1 MYECAGTLTKI
12 FNTYIVRLSIF
23 PDELKLAEIIP
34 AHKKNSTTDK
44 SNYRPISLLPVI
56 SKVFERLIIKQ
67 IQPFVDSFL
76 SKFLCGFRKGY
87 SCQHALLNMLR
98 NWQSS
103 LNSSGIVGAVL
114 MDLSKAFDLLP
125 HDLLIAKLD
134 AYGFGSQ
141 VLRLLYSYLSNRKH
155 YTRVL
160 LGSSLSTVLELILG
174 VPQGS
179 VLCPLLFNLFINDL
193 LLVGKEDICNFADDN
208 TMSIYDNNLPNVLNR
223 MNIEIKVVLNWF
235 LYNGMVANPDKFQ
248 VIFLGLGDQQI
259 EIQIGN
265 SSIKSSNE
273 VKLLVVTLDKKTKL
287 FATRRKHLQ

>member
-1 MYECAGTLTKI
+1 MTKEIAALNPKKVVSGIIPIKALKAVMYECVGTLTET

-114 MDLSKAFDLLP
+114 MDLSKAFDCLP

-155 YTRVL
+155 YTRVGL
-160 LGSSLSTVLELILG
+160 SLSTVLG
-174 VPQGS
+174 TDS
-179 VLCPLLFNLFINDL
+179 WSSSR
-193 LLVGKEDICNFADDN
+193 ICSRPS
-208 TMSIYDNNLPNVLNR
+208 T
-223 MNIEIKVVLNWF
+223 
-235 LYNGMVANPDKFQ
+235 
-248 VIFLGLGDQQI
+248 
-259 EIQIGN
+259 IQF
-265 SSIKSSNE
+265 
-273 VKLLVVTLDKKTKL
+273 V
-287 FATRRKHLQ
+287 H